1 MKFRIEDLAWQKH
14 MRQSDLA
21 KKTGLRWATIH
32 KYWANI
38 DIRRPDMVVLD
49 KIAKA
54 LGVTVEELIVRD
66 REEEPSVA

>member
-1 MKFRIEDLAWQKH
+1 

-21 KKTGLRWATIH
+21 KKTALRWATIH
-32 KYWANI
+32 NYCANI
-38 DIRRPDMVVLD
+38 DFRRPDMVVLD